1 MGYWWY
7 PRYVSVGEKRAKA
20 ARKLKQLLK
29 KNPCIKPIM
38 IEGSAIARTWWG
50 RSWNVNLERYADYS
64 NRIGRGRSYVRHGA
78 VLNLEINSGEVKS
91 LVQGT
96 ASKPY
101 SVVIKIKGIS
111 KDIWRDIKVACEGKL
126 DSLSE
131 LLMGKFPKAL
141 GEIFTVK
148 GKGLFPSPKE
158 IDFSCS
164 CPDWAYMCKH
174 VAATLYGIGAR
185 LDEDPS
191 LFFKL
196 RKVKV
201 SDLVTQAVEDKTKK
215 LLKKA
220 KKKSARVID
229 DSDLAGVFGI
239 EIETPVASGKKNAK
253 AAEKRSSRKKP
264 AKPVARRAKTRSVSR
279 KPRTKTASKKPAVKT
294 ISKTVKSKTAAKKA
308 TAKTPAKTFP
318 KKRVATKPVK
328 KAPFKRPAAK
338 MDVKSSAF
346 DEVVKIVRRS
356 RKGIT
361 VARIREKT
369 GLDDKQIRIFV
380 YKAKR
385 QGRIKN
391 LKRGVY
397 ISA

>member
-1 MGYWWY
+1 MWY
-7 PRYVSVGEKRAKA
+7 GRFPRYVSVGEKRAKA

-29 KNPCIKPIM
+29 KNPGIKPIV

-50 RSWNVNLERYADYS
+50 KSWNVNLERYADYS
-64 NRIGRGRSYVRHGA
+64 NRIGRGRSYVRNGT
-78 VLNLEINSGEVKS
+78 VLDLEINSGEVKS

-111 KDIWRDIKVACEGKL
+111 KDIWKDIKEACEGKL

-141 GEIFTVK
+141 GEIFMAE

-196 RKVKV
+196 RKVKIG
-201 SDLVTQAVEDKTKK
+201 DLVTQAVEDKTRK

-229 DSDLAGVFGI
+229 DSDLASVFGI
-239 EIETPVASGKKNAK
+239 EMETP
-253 AAEKRSSRKKP
+253 
-264 AKPVARRAKTRSVSR
+264 
-279 KPRTKTASKKPAVKT
+279 KT
-294 ISKTVKSKTAAKKA
+294 ISKTVKSKAAAKKA
-308 TAKTPAKTFP
+308 AAKTPAKASP
-318 KKRVATKPVK
+318 KRRAATRRAAKAKAVK
-328 KAPFKRPAAK
+328 KTTSRRPAAK
-338 MDVKSSAF
+338 IDAKAAAF

-369 GLDDKQIRIFV
+369 GLDDIQIRNFV

-385 QGRIKN
+385 QARIKN
-391 LKRGVY
+391 LERGVY
-397 ISA
+397 ISS

>member
-1 MGYWWY
+1 M
-7 PRYVSVGEKRAKA
+7 
-20 ARKLKQLLK
+20 
-29 KNPCIKPIM
+29 
-38 IEGSAIARTWWG
+38 
-50 RSWNVNLERYADYS
+50 
-64 NRIGRGRSYVRHGA
+64 
-78 VLNLEINSGEVKS
+78 NLEINSGEVKS
-91 LVQGT
+91 QVQGT

-101 SVVIKIKGIS
+101 LVVIKIKGIS

-229 DSDLAGVFGI
+229 DSDLSSVFGI

-279 KPRTKTASKKPAVKT
+279 KPRTKTASKKPTVKT
-294 ISKTVKSKTAAKKA
+294 ISKIVKSKTAAKKA

-318 KKRVATKPVK
+318 KRRVATNPAAKTKPVK

-391 LKRGVY
+391 LERGVY
-397 ISA
+397 IVNSREEY